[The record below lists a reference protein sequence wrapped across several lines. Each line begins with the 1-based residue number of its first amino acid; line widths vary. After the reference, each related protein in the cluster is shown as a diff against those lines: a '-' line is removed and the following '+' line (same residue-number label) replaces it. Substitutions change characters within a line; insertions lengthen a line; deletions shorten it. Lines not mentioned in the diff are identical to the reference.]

1 MCELEP
7 HASHT
12 CSLSHHNHSH
22 FGKKLQL
29 KAQSFPFKLYTMAG
43 LSIASELENAGSL
56 IEVQVA
62 AGMGEADVKEILAR
76 SYEARITELPTLSSE
91 QKAKLTSAIN
101 GGPWTTEQRKMLASA
116 VLNNGSRKRNA
127 ASMSKRL
134 NQKCHNIEN
143 LIPTTYMVKLKDTDK
158 YSEISRL
165 SIIAAAAKT
174 IGIVN
179 PDETTLFRM
188 VSIVAA
194 CAPASSFSQREV
206 WDHMSTI
213 QKFIKAGAASKLE
226 YLSNFPPTA
235 ELLPE
240 AIQTAAYA
248 GEPAGLPPTLQWAE
262 LDTVLGD
269 MKQRGSRSSPSS
281 SSSHRAP
288 LDQVIVVDSEAE
300 PEIELPI
307 SVLPYKQ
314 WTRMVDV
321 VRKCE
326 DVSKPGH
333 NIAFDLPHVG
343 VCDSDEKMSEHIA
356 FVVNDGLS
364 ERGITGF
371 KFGISFTPYKRFTQY
386 NDYRHLK
393 KMVICGVS
401 EEPDRIADLET
412 LAISKFRSDDR
423 CRNIK
428 PGGESSDHGM
438 SPFFL
443 YVVFGSYAQF
453 KRGRDAAREFGPY
466 VGTERLRS

>member
-29 KAQSFPFKLYTMAG
+29 KVQSFPFKLYTMAG

-269 MKQRGSRSSPSS
+269 MKQRGSRSSSSTSSKSATQASVRKTPIEPKPAAPAGTPTPNPLPSVDVWRLASNGPQVCSPKPDLPVICDKCKMSLADGHTHGKAVSGDLSDVPTAHDGEQDGDEGGTEFGLDAFEKSVRDAQAARKAGAANMKRPAGKGKAKAKATAKVKAKAEPKSKLPAPSS
-281 SSSHRAP
+281 KKLVLGCSKCRFSSHG
-288 LDQVIVVDSEAE
+288 
-300 PEIELPI
+300 
-307 SVLPYKQ
+307 
-314 WTRMVDV
+314 
-321 VRKCE
+321 CE
-326 DVSKPGH
+326 QCKNP
-333 NIAFDLPHVG
+333 
-343 VCDSDEKMSEHIA
+343 
-356 FVVNDGLS
+356 
-364 ERGITGF
+364 
-371 KFGISFTPYKRFTQY
+371 RF
-386 NDYRHLK
+386 
-393 KMVICGVS
+393 S
-401 EEPDRIADLET
+401 
-412 LAISKFRSDDR
+412 
-423 CRNIK
+423 
-428 PGGESSDHGM
+428 GM
-438 SPFFL
+438 
-443 YVVFGSYAQF
+443 
-453 KRGRDAAREFGPY
+453 RGRRTPMKK
-466 VGTERLRS
+466 